1 MTKWTLKVNHDLFG
15 GLLLVGI
22 SAFAYYHGQQYAM
35 GSLARMGPGFLPT
48 LLSVV
53 LGVMGAILTVASQW
67 KPSSRVQIQLG
78 QLLIVAGS
86 LALFALLLRPAGLL
100 VATFISVIVSSW
112 ADRQITWPGRLL
124 LAGVVAGLASLIFI
138 VGLGMNMPLWWG

>member
-1 MTKWTLKVNHDLFG
+1 MTKLTLKVNHDLFG

-22 SAFAYYHGQQYAM
+22 GAYAFYHGQQYAL

-48 LLSVV
+48 LLSAM
-53 LGVMGAILTVASQW
+53 LCVMGATLAVSSQW
-67 KPSSRVQIQLG
+67 RPSSRVQIQLG
-78 QLLIVAGS
+78 QLLIVAAS
-86 LALFALLLRPAGLL
+86 LSLFALLLRPAGLL
-100 VATFISVIVSSW
+100 TATFVSVLVSSW

-138 VGLGMNMPLWWG
+138 FGLGMTMPLWWG